1 MCRNFQ
7 NLNIRSLRI
16 LLYAVSMFIVVV
28 VVALSSSPFSN
39 IQSVDAVTCITYD
52 PSTNFIT
59 VTCNSATLTDID
71 NQLNDNTILD
81 KEQSDN
87 GVWLLNAGIIVA
99 DKATLYINST
109 DTTWLKIN
117 ADGDAANGI
126 EVYGNLRIDS
136 VKITSWNPATN
147 DYAKTDVDGTIPRP
161 YIMVEGE
168 ATGTTDITNS
178 ELAYLGYEGDYK
190 TPGLRY
196 NGGDGSLLKGNHIHH
211 LKTGFYSDGVG
222 GMIIEGNH
230 VHDNTIYGLDP
241 HTGTHDMIIRNNVV
255 HDNGEEGLICSLD
268 CYNITIEGNEVYN
281 NADAGIMFSRNMY
294 NSVARNN
301 YVHDEVKGIFV
312 SASNNNEIYNNTVS
326 DSGDGIYLKSES
338 SKNNIYDNTIINAT
352 SNGILVNTGAS
363 DNTFSSNT
371 IINATDF
378 GINVDEVSV
387 NNRFENNNLINSKVA
402 EGEEQPSNTVGQ
414 SDEED
419 AAAEGEEEGEEE

>member
-1 MCRNFQ
+1 
-7 NLNIRSLRI
+7 
-16 LLYAVSMFIVVV
+16 MFIVVV
-28 VVALSSSPFSN
+28 IVGLLSSSSFSN
-39 IQSVDAVTCITYD
+39 IQSSDAAPCITYD

-59 VTCNSATLTDID
+59 VTCNSASLTDID

-81 KEQSDN
+81 KEQPQQQSNN
-87 GVWLLNAGIIVA
+87 GVWLLNAGIVVA

-117 ADGDAANGI
+117 ADGDTANGI
-126 EVYGNLRIDS
+126 EVYGNLKIDS
-136 VKITSWNPATN
+136 VKLTSWNPKTN
-147 DYAKTDVDGTIPRP
+147 DYAKTDVEGTIPRP
-161 YIMVEGE
+161 YIVAERE

-196 NGGDGSLLKGNHIHH
+196 NGGGGSLLKGNHIHD
-211 LKTGFYSDGVG
+211 LRTGFYSDGVG
-222 GMIIEGNH
+222 GIIIENNRIH
-230 VHDNTIYGLDP
+230 NNAIYGLDP
-241 HTGTHDMIIRNNVV
+241 HTGTHDMVIRNNVV
-255 HDNGEEGLICSLD
+255 YNNGEEGIICSLD
-268 CYNITIEGNEVYN
+268 CYNITIEGNEAYN

-312 SASNNNEIYNNTVS
+312 SASHNNEIYNNTVS
-326 DSGDGIYLKSES
+326 DSIDGIYLKSES
-338 SKNNIYDNTIINAT
+338 SKNNIYDNTIINST

-371 IINATDF
+371 IINATEF
-378 GINVDEVSV
+378 GINVEDPDSV

-402 EGEEQPSNTVGQ
+402 GGEEKEPSNSSDTVDQ
-414 SDEED
+414 SDDEEED
-419 AAAEGEEEGEEE
+419 S

>member
-1 MCRNFQ
+1 MKEYKLLIYSIKLRLLVNRKFQ
-7 NLNIRSLRI
+7 NLIELKLLCLSVLI
-16 LLYAVSMFIVVV
+16 TMYFLAALFLLYS
-28 VVALSSSPFSN
+28 
-39 IQSVDAVTCITYD
+39 QGVDAVPCITYD

-81 KEQSDN
+81 KEQSNN
-87 GVWLLNAGIIVA
+87 GVWLLNAGIVVA

-126 EVYGNLRIDS
+126 DVYGNLRIDS
-136 VKITSWNPATN
+136 VKITSWNPKTN
-147 DYAKTDVDGTIPRP
+147 DYAKADVDGTIPRP

-196 NGGDGSLLKGNHIHH
+196 NGGDGSILKGNHIHH

-222 GMIIEGNH
+222 GIIIEGNH
-230 VHDNTIYGLDP
+230 VHDNAVYGLDP

-255 HDNGEEGLICSLD
+255 HNNGEEGIICSLD
-268 CYNITIEGNEVYN
+268 CYNITIEGNEAYN
-281 NADAGIMFSRNMY
+281 NADSGIMFSRNMY

-301 YVHDEVKGIFV
+301 HVHDEVKGIFV
-312 SASNNNEIYNNTVS
+312 SASHNNEIYNNTVS
-326 DSGDGIYLKSES
+326 DSIDGIYLKAES
-338 SKNNIYDNTIINAT
+338 SKTKYTII
-352 SNGILVNTGAS
+352 
-363 DNTFSSNT
+363 
-371 IINATDF
+371 
-378 GINVDEVSV
+378 
-387 NNRFENNNLINSKVA
+387 
-402 EGEEQPSNTVGQ
+402 PS
-414 SDEED
+414 
-419 AAAEGEEEGEEE
+419 